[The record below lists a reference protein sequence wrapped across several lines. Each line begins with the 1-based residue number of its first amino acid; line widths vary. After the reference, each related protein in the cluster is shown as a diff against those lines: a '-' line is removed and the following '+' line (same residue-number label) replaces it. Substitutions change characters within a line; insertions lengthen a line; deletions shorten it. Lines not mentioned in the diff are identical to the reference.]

1 MAYSHLEWVSFASPT
16 YFNKRKK
23 RIFYLWAY
31 SCFLDGLFRFRDHG
45 RSSPLVGPQ
54 ILQGQTSFPIVGGSW
69 TNDGT
74 AGLPSYTI
82 NLIVLEMF
90 TSCNDQR
97 LINFD
102 RTIFIVGAGCI
113 GCIINIPRRTPIHLM
128 PVAVSSFL
136 TSDGCSVK
144 CILPSHDVAR
154 QS

>member
-1 MAYSHLEWVSFASPT
+1 M
-16 YFNKRKK
+16 
-23 RIFYLWAY
+23 
-31 SCFLDGLFRFRDHG
+31 
-45 RSSPLVGPQ
+45 GPQ
-54 ILQGQTSFPIVGGSW
+54 ILQGQTSVPIVGGSW

-82 NLIVLEMF
+82 NLVLELF
-90 TSCNDQR
+90 TSCKMNNDKR

-113 GCIINIPRRTPIHLM
+113 ECIINIPRRTPIHLM

-144 CILPSHDVAR
+144 CTLPSHDVAS